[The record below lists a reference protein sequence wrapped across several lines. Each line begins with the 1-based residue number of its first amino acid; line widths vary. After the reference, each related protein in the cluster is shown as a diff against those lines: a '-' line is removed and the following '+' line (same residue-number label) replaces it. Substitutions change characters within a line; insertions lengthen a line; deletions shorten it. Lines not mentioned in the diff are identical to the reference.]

1 MAACASAEDGG
12 VQSGCN
18 RLIACPQKAMA
29 QLESAA
35 AAARNAS
42 AAFSY
47 QKECRYATPC
57 STPLWAAPRQDV
69 ANRTRPSCSAWPPC
83 SSGICAASGTA
94 QASADASAANPRI
107 GRIMGPP
114 ATAGDVAQAIL
125 RPGSKECNP
134 IGMSACEP
142 VKRLTVK
149 RARAGAS
156 EIV

>member
-1 MAACASAEDGG
+1 MQIGDALFDAALGG
-12 VQSGCN
+12 
-18 RLIACPQKAMA
+18 
-29 QLESAA
+29 AA
-35 AAARNAS
+35 AGRREPHASQLLRVAAVL
-42 AAFSY
+42 
-47 QKECRYATPC
+47 P
-57 STPLWAAPRQDV
+57 
-69 ANRTRPSCSAWPPC
+69 
-83 SSGICAASGTA
+83 GICAASGTA